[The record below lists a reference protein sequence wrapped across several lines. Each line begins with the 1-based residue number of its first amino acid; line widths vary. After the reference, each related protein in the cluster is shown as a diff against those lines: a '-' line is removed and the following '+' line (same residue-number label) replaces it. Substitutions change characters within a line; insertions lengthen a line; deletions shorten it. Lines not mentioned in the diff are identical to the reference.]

1 MTPEQLRASILQY
14 AMQGKLTDQ
23 RPEDGSVDDL
33 LAQIAAEKEQLILD
47 KKIKRDKEL
56 PPISEDEVPFQ
67 IPANWKWVRLGDL
80 YSIRGGKRIPK
91 GWKLQDEDNGNV
103 YLRVA
108 DLHDGTVTSTNLKY
122 APVEVIDKIDAYRIS
137 RGDLYVTI
145 AGTIGRSGIIPDEF
159 DNVLLTE
166 NAVKLMPI
174 LPKLTT
180 FTYLTIESNTVQFQF
195 SELTNAVAQPK
206 LSIRS
211 LNSTLIPLPPL
222 AEQERIV
229 DKIDMLETKINEY
242 ALRYEKIQ
250 LLDSELKPKLRE
262 SILYEI
268 AAGKL
273 NSGDTDNSPSSDT
286 DTPFDVPVNWKW
298 VTLSEIAEISLGK
311 TPDSKNAR
319 YWAGGKFPWISIS
332 DMQNGKV
339 SETTQKQ
346 ITQAAIDEKM
356 GAISP
361 KGTLILSFKL
371 SIGKV
376 AILPTDM
383 YHNEAI
389 ASIFIKDS
397 AVLKEWLYVILP
409 KMVQY
414 AEVTGAVK
422 GNTLN
427 KKKLSNLLIPVPD
440 LETQTKLVH
449 VWSSVQNYI

>member
-67 IPANWKWVRLGDL
+67 IPANWKWVRLSDAFDVRDGTHDTPKYQKSGFPLVTSKNISSGKISLESVKYISAEDFHEINRRSKVSKGDILFAMIGTVGNPVIIGDDTDFAIKNLALFKNTFNLNSDYLNSWLQL
-80 YSIRGGKRIPK
+80 YQKTILEQSSGGVQKFVSLK
-91 GWKLQDEDNGNV
+91 
-103 YLRVA
+103 YLRA
-108 DLHDGTVTSTNLKY
+108 L
-122 APVEVIDKIDAYRIS
+122 PV
-137 RGDLYVTI
+137 
-145 AGTIGRSGIIPDEF
+145 
-159 DNVLLTE
+159 
-166 NAVKLMPI
+166 
-174 LPKLTT
+174 
-180 FTYLTIESNTVQFQF
+180 
-195 SELTNAVAQPK
+195 
-206 LSIRS
+206 
-211 LNSTLIPLPPL
+211 PLPPL

-414 AEVTGAVK
+414 AEVAGAVK

>member
-67 IPANWKWVRLGDL
+67 IPANWKWVTLADITTQITDGSHNPPKNSGSGYQIISAKNLVNGEIDFTASSRFMTAVDFEKENKRTNIMRGDVL
-80 YSIRGGKRIPK
+80 LSIVGSIGKTAIVDTDVQFTAQRSVSVIKPLIVLNK
-91 GWKLQDEDNGNV
+91 
-103 YLRVA
+103 Y
-108 DLHDGTVTSTNLKY
+108 LKY
-122 APVEVIDKIDAYRIS
+122 VLDSHFTQEFMQKHA
-137 RGDLYVTI
+137 
-145 AGTIGRSGIIPDEF
+145 AGTAQRGI
-159 DNVLLTE
+159 
-166 NAVKLMPI
+166 
-174 LPKLTT
+174 
-180 FTYLTIESNTVQFQF
+180 YLNTVKQ
-195 SELTNAVAQPK
+195 
-206 LSIRS
+206 II
-211 LNSTLIPLPPL
+211 IPLPPL

-229 DKIDMLETKINEY
+229 DKLDMLETKINEY

-311 TPDSKNAR
+311 TPDSRNAR
-319 YWAGGKFPWISIS
+319 YWASGKFPWISIS

-389 ASIFIKDS
+389 ASIFIKDA

-414 AEVTGAVK
+414 AEVAGAVK

>member
-67 IPANWKWVRLGDL
+67 TPAKWKWVRLGEISNAVDYGVTASAQATGNSKFLRITDL
-80 YSIRGGKRIPK
+80 TDSGVHWQSVPFVDIPDS
-91 GWKLQDEDNGNV
+91 KLRKNKLTQ
-103 YLRVA
+103 
-108 DLHDGTVTSTNLKY
+108 HDI
-122 APVEVIDKIDAYRIS
+122 VIART
-137 RGDLYVTI
+137 G
-145 AGTIGRSGIIPDEF
+145 GTIGKSFLLE
-159 DNVLLTE
+159 DNIDFEAVYASYLIRVRATE
-166 NAVKLMPI
+166 YRTAA
-174 LPKLTT
+174 
-180 FTYLTIESNTVQFQF
+180 YLSHFLKSPNYWEQLGAANNGT
-195 SELTNAVAQPK
+195 AQPNVNAT
-206 LSIRS
+206 S
-211 LNSTLIPLPPL
+211 LKSLMLPLPPL

-414 AEVTGAVK
+414 AEVAGAVK

>member
-67 IPANWKWVRLGDL
+67 IPANWKWVRLSDAFDVRDGTHDTPKYQKSGFPLVTSKNISSGKISLESVKYISAEDFHEINRRSKVSKGDILFAMIGTVGNPVIIGDDTDFAIKNLALFKNTFNLNSDYLNSWLQL
-80 YSIRGGKRIPK
+80 YQKTILEQSSGGVQKFVSLK
-91 GWKLQDEDNGNV
+91 
-103 YLRVA
+103 YLRA
-108 DLHDGTVTSTNLKY
+108 L
-122 APVEVIDKIDAYRIS
+122 PV
-137 RGDLYVTI
+137 
-145 AGTIGRSGIIPDEF
+145 
-159 DNVLLTE
+159 
-166 NAVKLMPI
+166 
-174 LPKLTT
+174 
-180 FTYLTIESNTVQFQF
+180 
-195 SELTNAVAQPK
+195 
-206 LSIRS
+206 
-211 LNSTLIPLPPL
+211 PLPPL

-242 ALRYEKIQ
+242 ALRYEKKQ

-414 AEVTGAVK
+414 AEVAGAVK